1 MRSAAL
7 LLSAL
12 GLATPLAGCGG
23 SSGAAAPATAAGAG
37 PGAAEGALPPA
48 AQVLDAYVAATG
60 GKAAYE
66 SLKSRVASGTV
77 SVPSMSQPARFT
89 MYQEAPRKMRLV
101 IELPGVGTE
110 ERGTDGQTAWSKSN
124 MTGNRILEGPER
136 AQLLRTGALR
146 AEIEWR
152 QLYTSAETVGVE
164 DVDGHKAYKVALHTP
179 EGTVE
184 HRFYDVGSK
193 LLLRTST
200 VDKSP
205 MGEVPVDTVTSDY
218 RAEGGILVSH
228 KAVVR
233 AMSMEQV
240 LTLEKIEHNVP
251 IDPQRFQVP
260 ADVHAAP
267 AEAPA
272 RPSAPDATPPPGGK
286 K

>member
-1 MRSAAL
+1 MRPASLFLCAVALAA
-7 LLSAL
+7 
-12 GLATPLAGCGG
+12 CGG
-23 SSGAAAPATAAGAG
+23 SSGGAAPAKS
-37 PGAAEGALPPA
+37 PSGAAASAAKTAGALPPA
-48 AQVLDAYVAATG
+48 AEVLDAYVAATG

-66 SLKSRVASGTV
+66 KLQSRVATGSV
-77 SVPSMSQPARFT
+77 SVPSMGQPARFT

-101 IELPGVGTE
+101 IELPGLGTE
-110 ERGTDGQTAWSKSN
+110 ERGTDGKIAWSRSN
-124 MTGNRILEGPER
+124 MTGNRILEGAER

-146 AEIEWR
+146 SEIEWR
-152 QLYTSAETVGVE
+152 QLYKGAETVGVE

-184 HRFYDVGSK
+184 HRFYDVDSK
-193 LLLRTST
+193 LLLRTTT
-200 VDKSP
+200 VDRSP

-218 RAEGGILVSH
+218 RKVDDLLISH

-251 IDPQRFQVP
+251 IDPERFQVP
-260 ADVHAAP
+260 ADVRAAP
-267 AEAPA
+267 AGAEPGKPA
-272 RPSAPDATPPPGGK
+272 QPGGK